1 MDPRRLPLILE
12 PAVLRWARE
21 RADYS
26 VAALAKQVKVKTER
40 VQEWEKSG
48 TISMA
53 QVDKLA
59 RVTRTPTGQLFLS
72 TPPTET
78 LTIRDLRV
86 RDDADDAA
94 PAPPSPELL
103 ETVYAMQRRQAWLR
117 AELIETGQE
126 PLGFV
131 GRQQGSG
138 NYAAVAAEM
147 RAMLGLTA
155 EWAKRH
161 YTWAAALVGLRAA
174 LDAVGILVAS
184 NGAAGNNNRRRLN
197 PDEFQGFALVD
208 EYAPLIFINNAD
220 YRAAQAFTL
229 AHELAHLCIGAEG
242 VSALEALLPS
252 DNEVERFC
260 AAAAGEFL
268 APEAELR
275 AFWSNWGDAP
285 KSGDPC
291 QLAVRRFKVSRIV
304 AARRALDLGM
314 MDRAAFL
321 DSYSRYKAQRTH
333 SFDDAV
339 DGSDFWSNQR
349 WRIGPRFAGAVMRA
363 VRAGR
368 LPYPEAYALTGLSG
382 DRFAELPEKLGLE
395 L

>member
-1 MDPRRLPLILE
+1 MPLILE
-12 PAVLRWARE
+12 PSVLRWARE

-40 VQEWEKSG
+40 VLEWEKSG
-48 TISMA
+48 AISMA

-78 LTIRDLRV
+78 LPIRDFRTGAGV
-86 RDDADDAA
+86 T
-94 PAPPSPELL
+94 PPPPSPDLL

-155 EWAKRH
+155 DWPRRH
-161 YTWAAALVGLRAA
+161 YTWAAALVALRAA
-174 LDAVGILVAS
+174 LDAVGILVVS

-242 VSALEALLPS
+242 VSALENLLPS
-252 DNEVERFC
+252 DNAVEQFC

-275 AFWSNWGDAP
+275 EFWSNTGR
-285 KSGDPC
+285 SGDPC

-304 AARRALDLGM
+304 AARRALDLGL
-314 MDRAAFL
+314 MDRAEFL

-333 SFDDAV
+333 SFDDDV

>member
-53 QVDKLA
+53 QVDKMA
-59 RVTRTPTGQLFLS
+59 RATHTPLGYLFLS
-72 TPPTET
+72 YPPVEPLPIRDFRTRAGITPP
-78 LTIRDLRV
+78 
-86 RDDADDAA
+86 
-94 PAPPSPELL
+94 PPSPDLL

-131 GRQQGSG
+131 GRQQRDG

-147 RAMLGLTA
+147 RALLGLTA
-155 EWAKRH
+155 DWPRRH
-161 YTWAAALVGLRAA
+161 YTWAAALVALRAA
-174 LDAVGILVAS
+174 LDAVGILVVS
-184 NGAAGNNNRRRLN
+184 NGAAGNNNRRQLN

-229 AHELAHLCIGAEG
+229 AHELAHLCIGEEG

-252 DNEVERFC
+252 DDAVEQFC

-275 AFWSNWGDAP
+275 DFWSNTGR
-285 KSGDPC
+285 SGDPC

-304 AARRALDLGM
+304 AARRALDLGL
-314 MDRAAFL
+314 MDRAEFL

-333 SFDDAV
+333 SFDDDV

-349 WRIGPRFAGAVMRA
+349 WRIGPRFAGAVIRA

-395 L
+395 I